1 MPAEPDGPTLG
12 GAGRVETELMGNDLK
27 ETRYATAAKAEV
39 PQIAPGEAPQ
49 SPHNPDATRRGLS
62 ALQEPAPGPSRLPGV
77 RDVPG
82 PGGDPDARPRAGQ
95 LGATV
100 AALPFISFSEHVQK
114 DRAFVFPGQ
123 GAQSVGMGK
132 DLYENFRAARDV
144 YDRAD
149 EILGFA
155 LSRLCFDGP
164 EQELQQTR
172 NTQPAIAVTSLALL
186 KVATEQNPALLSKP
200 AFVAGHS
207 LGEYSALVAA
217 GSLPF
222 DDAIRLLRAR
232 GELMQ
237 QAGERNPGTMA
248 AVLGL
253 DIADCEDAC
262 REAGAEVCNINA
274 PGQIVIGG
282 RREAVVR
289 ALDYAKARG
298 AVKVIPLTVSGAFHS
313 SLMKPAAEG
322 MVQHI
327 ATATVTDPAV
337 PVIANCT
344 GLPAKDGLA
353 LRHELID
360 QVCSP
365 VRWSNTVDYLGAHG
379 VDTFIEFGPGRV
391 LTAIIK
397 RMLRKS
403 TCINVNDA
411 TSVSVQLQ

>member
-1 MPAEPDGPTLG
+1 M
-12 GAGRVETELMGNDLK
+12 
-27 ETRYATAAKAEV
+27 
-39 PQIAPGEAPQ
+39 APF
-49 SPHNPDATRRGLS
+49 LS
-62 ALQEPAPGPSRLPGV
+62 LT
-77 RDVPG
+77 
-82 PGGDPDARPRAGQ
+82 DPVHA
-95 LGATV
+95 
-100 AALPFISFSEHVQK
+100 

-132 DLYENFRAARDV
+132 DLYDQFASAREL

-149 EILGFA
+149 EILGFS
-155 LSRLCFDGP
+155 LSRICFEGP
-164 EQELQQTR
+164 EEELQQTR

-186 KVATEQNPALLSKP
+186 RVATEVNPGLLERP

-222 DDAIRLLRAR
+222 DEAVRLLRTR

-237 QAGERNPGTMA
+237 AAGDKNPGTMA

-253 DIADCEDAC
+253 DVSDCEEVC
-262 REAGAEVCNINA
+262 REAGAEICNINA

-298 AVKVIPLTVSGAFHS
+298 AVKVIPLSVSGAFHS
-313 SLMKPAAEG
+313 SLMRPAADG
-322 MVQHI
+322 MVQPV
-327 ATATVTDPAV
+327 ATASIGHPLV
-337 PVIANCT
+337 PVVANCT
-344 GLPAKDGLA
+344 ATAIDA
-353 LRHELID
+353 EVAIRHELVD
-360 QVCSP
+360 QVCKP
-365 VRWSNTVDYLGAHG
+365 VQWSQTVEFLGSHG
-379 VDTFIEFGPGRV
+379 VETFIEFGPGRV

-403 TCINVNDA
+403 NCINVNEA
-411 TSVSVQLQ
+411 STVQVSLP

>member
-1 MPAEPDGPTLG
+1 M
-12 GAGRVETELMGNDLK
+12 
-27 ETRYATAAKAEV
+27 
-39 PQIAPGEAPQ
+39 APF
-49 SPHNPDATRRGLS
+49 LS
-62 ALQEPAPGPSRLPGV
+62 YT
-77 RDVPG
+77 
-82 PGGDPDARPRAGQ
+82 DPVHA
-95 LGATV
+95 
-100 AALPFISFSEHVQK
+100 

-132 DLYENFRAARDV
+132 DLYDQFPAAREL

-149 EILGFA
+149 EILGFS
-155 LSRLCFDGP
+155 LSRICFEGP
-164 EQELQQTR
+164 EEELQQTR

-186 KVATEQNPALLSKP
+186 RVATDLNPALLERP

-222 DDAIRLLRAR
+222 DEAVQLLRTR

-237 QAGERNPGTMA
+237 AAGDRNPGTMA

-253 DIADCEDAC
+253 DVADCEEVC
-262 REAGAEVCNINA
+262 REAGAEICNINA

-298 AVKVIPLTVSGAFHS
+298 AVKVIPLSVSGAFHS
-313 SLMKPAAEG
+313 SLMRPAADG
-322 MVQHI
+322 MVQPV
-327 ATATVTDPAV
+327 ATANIGDPLI
-337 PVIANCT
+337 PVVANCT
-344 GLPAKDGLA
+344 ATPVTAEVDI
-353 LRHELID
+353 RHELVD
-360 QVCSP
+360 QVCRP
-365 VRWSNTVDYLGAHG
+365 VQWSQTVDFLGAQG
-379 VDTFIEFGPGRV
+379 VETFLEFGPGRV

-403 TCINVNDA
+403 NCINVNDA
-411 TSVSVQLQ
+411 SSVQVSL